1 MTWLSHQSH
10 RSTVMFTDD
19 EAFDETTNEWKC
31 IPLDDIMCIHQRLDP
46 NMMDNFKRLSEVR
59 TLLNCERAGLDL
71 YFSMLVHKLLRT
83 LVTNFSPHSPQVTS
97 VVIAWRKHSEA
108 RMFDFLLIKVNISN

>member
-1 MTWLSHQSH
+1 
-10 RSTVMFTDD
+10 
-19 EAFDETTNEWKC
+19 
-31 IPLDDIMCIHQRLDP
+31 
-46 NMMDNFKRLSEVR
+46 
-59 TLLNCERAGLDL
+59 L